1 MNVDGFLEIMDDED
15 SGSRLFEKGC
25 NALTGLLIIQKYL
38 PNRGIEAA
46 GHDIIYSAEVEE
58 LVEAGITEEDTVL
71 LRDYNWM
78 VDEESLA
85 CFV

>member
-1 MNVDGFLEIMDDED
+1 MNEDKFLEILNSDD

-38 PNRGIEAA
+38 PSRGIEAA
-46 GHDIIYSAEVEE
+46 EHDVIYSAGVEE